1 MSDAEIKATASLDDK
16 LTPALNRVEANVKKS
31 SDSME
36 GHLKKFAF
44 NADDFT
50 SKLARSF
57 SAVDIAAGVAAGA
70 IVAMGAK
77 TEQVYNKA
85 LKAFV
90 ESNDAARE
98 SLKRFEDA
106 IHKNDENVGRA
117 AFKLEMLRKEIELF
131 ASEKT
136 AKGVAVVNA
145 LASAAMAIG
154 KYGFGGN
161 EPDRSGASGS
171 VGPSTVSNKWHAGMP
186 IRPDLIPPGAT
197 DDWSRKTA
205 QDAWM
210 RRWNDSQ
217 KSAGPARTFYDPGA
231 FPDTGLGDKR
241 WFASFNRYKGIPDM
255 NIQEPGG
262 LGMNLGKGGDAADR
276 QLAAN
281 ERLGESMKKAQKYTD
296 TLAQGLSATF
306 SGMLFDGMKL
316 SDGLKNIFRGLVDD
330 ILGELSAKAASSIVK
345 AVLTLA
351 DTGGGAVGVQV
362 GPAAMNTTLQTLDY
376 QRARG
381 R

>member
-16 LTPALNRVEANVKKS
+16 ITPGLNKI
-31 SDSME
+31 D
-36 GHLKKFAF
+36 GHLQKFALS
-44 NADDFT
+44 ADGIT

-57 SAVDIAAGVAAGA
+57 SATDLAVGALIGSMAALTSYVTKITSDYEKLNRQLRDQGKEYDRIIDAQDRVNKKLHEADAPLAAYALRWARIIELISSGIPISAAFAQAGA
-70 IVAMGAK
+70 
-77 TEQVYNKA
+77 E
-85 LKAFV
+85 
-90 ESNDAARE
+90 AA
-98 SLKRFEDA
+98 S
-106 IHKNDENVGRA
+106 G
-117 AFKLEMLRKEIELF
+117 
-131 ASEKT
+131 
-136 AKGVAVVNA
+136 
-145 LASAAMAIG
+145 AAMAAG
-154 KYGFGGN
+154 RKSSGVSGGWSGG
-161 EPDRSGASGS
+161 PDYTKGDYAQPPTAAEMFNSKWRNFIADREKAAAMPSRGS
-171 VGPSTVSNKWHAGMP
+171 
-186 IRPDLIPPGAT
+186 
-197 DDWSRKTA
+197 
-205 QDAWM
+205 
-210 RRWNDSQ
+210 NDRQ
-217 KSAGPARTFYDPGA
+217 FFDPGA

-241 WFASFNRYKGIPDM
+241 WFASYNRYRGSVPDM

-262 LGMNLGKGGDAADR
+262 LGMNLGKAGDAADR

-281 ERLGESMKKAQKYTD
+281 ERLADSMMKAQKYTD

-316 SDGLKNIFRGLVDD
+316 SDGLKGIFRGLVDD

-362 GPAAMNTTLQTLDY
+362 GPAAINTTLQTLDY

>member
-1 MSDAEIKATASLDDK
+1 VSDAEIKATASLDDK

-106 IHKNDENVGRA
+106 IHKNDESIGRA

-131 ASEKT
+131 ASGGT
-136 AKGVAVVNA
+136 AKGVAVINA
-145 LASAAMAIG
+145 VASAAMAIA
-154 KYGFGGN
+154 KYGLGGN
-161 EPDRSGASGS
+161 DQRGKGSTGSGGASGAG
-171 VGPSTVSNKWHAGMP
+171 VGPPFDPN
-186 IRPDLIPPGAT
+186 PDPSAINRRTEA
-197 DDWSRKTA
+197 A
-205 QDAWM
+205 YQAMIDA
-210 RRWNDSQ
+210 RAS
-217 KSAGPARTFYDPGA
+217 ARTSAPSIDPDFYNKVNLGGIA
-231 FPDTGLGDKR
+231 GLRGGMFKM
-241 WFASFNRYKGIPDM
+241 PDM
-255 NIQEPGG
+255 FAPKEPDISDPWEE
-262 LGMNLGKGGDAADR
+262 NAK
-276 QLAAN
+276 
-281 ERLGESMKKAQKYTD
+281 RLKASYDKMQGYTN

-316 SDGLKNIFRGLVDD
+316 SDGLKGIFRGLVDD

>member
-217 KSAGPARTFYDPGA
+217 KSAGPDPDYYNKVNLGGIA
-231 FPDTGLGDKR
+231 GLRGGMFKM
-241 WFASFNRYKGIPDM
+241 PDM
-255 NIQEPGG
+255 FAPKEPDISDPWEE
-262 LGMNLGKGGDAADR
+262 NAK
-276 QLAAN
+276 
-281 ERLGESMKKAQKYTD
+281 RLKASYDKMQRYTD

>member
-1 MSDAEIKATASLDDK
+1 MADAEVKATASLDDK
-16 LTPALNRVEANVKKS
+16 ITPGLAKIS
-31 SDSME
+31 
-36 GHLKKFAF
+36 GHLDKFALS
-44 NADDFT
+44 ADGIT

-57 SAVDIAAGVAAGA
+57 SATDLAVGA
-70 IVAMGAK
+70 IIGTFVK
-77 TEQVYNKA
+77 LNQTIDQTSKA
-85 LKAFV
+85 YMEF
-90 ESNDAARE
+90 S
-98 SLKRFEDA
+98 
-106 IHKNDENVGRA
+106 RA
-117 AFKLEMLRKEIELF
+117 A
-131 ASEKT
+131 
-136 AKGVAVVNA
+136 
-145 LASAAMAIG
+145 
-154 KYGFGGN
+154 GGN
-161 EPDRSGASGS
+161 ELTRRFDELEKAIKANDIALGESASGWKLFWKEREKEAS
-171 VGPSTVSNKWHAGMP
+171 DFMRYLKEEGLWGFLTGRDLMPVGTATVGAAVPRTRKIPTVPNA
-186 IRPDLIPPGAT
+186 PPGYNPGYYDTLPDETYSLGRSASQRNA
-197 DDWSRKTA
+197 SRS
-205 QDAWM
+205 
-210 RRWNDSQ
+210 DSRQ
-217 KSAGPARTFYDPGA
+217 FFDPGA

-241 WFASFNRYKGIPDM
+241 WFASYNRYKGGVPDM

-262 LGMNLGKGGDAADR
+262 LGMNLGKAGDAADR

-281 ERLGESMKKAQKYTD
+281 ERLADSMMKAQKYTD

-316 SDGLKNIFRGLVDD
+316 SDGLKGIFRGLVDD

>member
-136 AKGVAVVNA
+136 AKGVAVINA
-145 LASAAMAIG
+145 VASAAMALG
-154 KYGFGGN
+154 KYGLGGN
-161 EPDRSGASGS
+161 DQRGKGGTGSGGASGAG
-171 VGPSTVSNKWHAGMP
+171 VGPPFDPNPDPSAINRRTEAAYQAMIDARRPAG
-186 IRPDLIPPGAT
+186 GGT
-197 DDWSRKTA
+197 
-205 QDAWM
+205 
-210 RRWNDSQ
+210 
-217 KSAGPARTFYDPGA
+217 ARTFYDPGA

-241 WFASFNRYKGIPDM
+241 WFASYNRYRGSVPDM

-281 ERLGESMKKAQKYTD
+281 ERLADSMMKAQKYTD

-345 AVLTLA
+345 AALTLL
-351 DTGGGAVGVQV
+351 DTGPTDPRVQV
-362 GPAAMNTTLQTLDY
+362 APAWANSEMQRLDY